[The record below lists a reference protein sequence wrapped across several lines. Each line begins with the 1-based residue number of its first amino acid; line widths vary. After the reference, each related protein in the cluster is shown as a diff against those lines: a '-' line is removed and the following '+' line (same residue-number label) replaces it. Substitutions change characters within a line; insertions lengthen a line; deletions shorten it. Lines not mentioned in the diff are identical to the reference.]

1 MATVFIDPDLIFPA
15 RDALDKKIDG
25 DRRSVEEV
33 SGASPTL
40 TVALGDSPQ
49 EIDCCWFGVEN
60 VASADIL
67 LDGRVVVSSVDYLK
81 KRGFASFREMS
92 VTSVSLKVTE
102 KEDASLPVRVSE
114 VVAGKVFLEL
124 PDKVFLPNTTPRHV
138 LRGAGVHEMLGGGL
152 RPWSTV
158 NDGKAKLEISY
169 TGSRWKSDRIEA
181 FIETYEKYRTFYFV
195 RDTLS
200 HPLDGFLAI
209 FGNVV
214 LPVPYSTGYRPVGHN
229 VSFTVRE
236 V

>member
-1 MATVFIDPDLIFPA
+1 MATVFMDSENIFPA
-15 RDALDKKIDG
+15 RDSSDRTIDG
-25 DRRSVEEV
+25 DRRSVEEF

-40 TVALGDSPQ
+40 AVALGDSPQ
-49 EIDCCWFGVEN
+49 KIDSVFFGIEN

-67 LDGRVVVSSVDYLK
+67 LDGRVVVSSVDYPK

-92 VTSVSLKVTE
+92 VTSVSLKVVE

-114 VVAGKVFLEL
+114 VVAGKKILEL
-124 PDKVFLPNTTPRHV
+124 PDKVFLPDTTPRHV
-138 LRGAGVHEMLGGGL
+138 LRGSGVHEMLGGGL

-158 NDGKAKLEISY
+158 NDGKAKLEIAY
-169 TGSRWKSDRIEA
+169 TGSRWKSDRMDA
-181 FIETYEKYRTFYFV
+181 FVKLYEKYRTFYFV

-200 HPLDGFLAI
+200 HPLDSFLAI

>member
-1 MATVFIDPDLIFPA
+1 MATVFMDPDLIFPA
-15 RDALDKKIDG
+15 RDSSDKKIDG
-25 DRRSVEEV
+25 DRRSVEEL

-67 LDGRVVVSSVDYLK
+67 LDGRVVVSSVDYPK

-92 VTSVSLKVTE
+92 VTSVSLKVVE

-114 VVAGKVFLEL
+114 IAAGKKILEL
-124 PDKVFLPNTTPRHV
+124 PDKIFLHGTTPRYV
-138 LRGAGVHEMLGGGL
+138 LRGSGAHEMLGGSL

-158 NDGKAKLEISY
+158 NDRKAKLEISY
-169 TGSRWKSDRIEA
+169 TGSRWKKDRMEA
-181 FIETYEKYRTFYFV
+181 FIELYEKHRTFYFV

-200 HPLDGFLAI
+200 HPLDGFLAV
-209 FGNVV
+209 FGNVS
-214 LPVPYSTGYRPVGHN
+214 LPSPYSIGYRPAGQN
-229 VSFTVRE
+229 VEFTVRE
-236 V
+236 I

>member
-1 MATVFIDPDLIFPA
+1 MATVFMDSENIYPA
-15 RDALDKKIDG
+15 RDASDKKIDG

-49 EIDCCWFGVEN
+49 EIDSVFFGIDN
-60 VASADIL
+60 VAKADIL
-67 LDGRVVVSSVDYLK
+67 LDGRVVVSSVDYPK

-102 KEDASLPVRVSE
+102 KEVASLPVRVSE
-114 VVAGKVFLEL
+114 IAAGKKILEL
-124 PDKVFLPNTTPRHV
+124 PDKVFLPDTTPRHV
-138 LRGAGVHEMLGGGL
+138 LRGAGVHEMLGGSL

-158 NDGKAKLEISY
+158 NDGKAKLDISY

-181 FIETYEKYRTFYFV
+181 FVKLYEKYRTFYFV

-209 FGNVV
+209 FGNVS
-214 LPVPYSTGYRPVGHN
+214 LPVPYSTGYRPSGQN
-229 VSFTVRE
+229 VEFSVRE
-236 V
+236 M

>member
-1 MATVFIDPDLIFPA
+1 MATVFLDSENIYPA
-15 RDALDKKIDG
+15 RDASDKKIDG
-25 DRRSVEEV
+25 DRRSVEEL

-67 LDGRVVVSSVDYLK
+67 LDGRVVVSSVDYPK

-92 VTSVSLKVTE
+92 VTSVLLKVVE
-102 KEDASLPVRVSE
+102 KEDASSPVRVSE
-114 VVAGKVFLEL
+114 IVAGKKILEL
-124 PDKVFLPNTTPRHV
+124 PDKVFLPDTTPRHV
-138 LRGAGVHEMLGGGL
+138 LRGAGVHEMLGGSL

-169 TGSRWKSDRIEA
+169 TGSRWKSDRMDA
-181 FIETYEKYRTFYFV
+181 FVKLYEGYRTFYFV

-200 HPLDGFLAI
+200 HPLDAYLSTW
-209 FGNVV
+209 GNVA
-214 LPVPYSTGYRPVGHN
+214 LPVPYSTGYRPAGQDVTF
-229 VSFTVRE
+229 SVRE
-236 V
+236 L